1 MLRRSYNWLIRNAD
15 TKHAFWIVGTVSF
28 LESCIFPVPP
38 DIMLVPMILA
48 NRSRAWL
55 LAGWCTLTS
64 VAGGI
69 VSYGIGY
76 YFYEG
81 FGRGLLEFYGYME
94 KFDSFRENYHELG
107 PWIVG
112 IGGATPFPYKVITIA
127 SGMTSLDIGVF
138 VGASILSR
146 GVRFLAVCALLW
158 YFGERL
164 RGFID
169 RHLGKV
175 TLVSFAAIIG
185 GFYCIKFLF

>member
-1 MLRRSYNWLIRNAD
+1 MLRRSYKWLIRNSD
-15 TKHAFWIVGTVSF
+15 TKHAFWIIGTVSF

-38 DIMLVPMILA
+38 DIMLVPMIMA
-48 NRSRAWL
+48 NRARAWL

-64 VAGGI
+64 VLGGI

-94 KFDSFRENYHELG
+94 KFDSFRDNYNELG

-138 VGASILSR
+138 IGASILSR
-146 GVRFLAVCALLW
+146 GVRFFAVCALLW

-175 TLVSFAAIIG
+175 TLASFVVIIG